1 MTPAELRALLEK
13 ATPGPFHC
21 EGNATEY
28 EVYTDDLKR
37 LYIHVHADGGWDDM
51 PRIEDLRLMCAL
63 RNAAPALSACVDAL
77 QSIHDN
83 PDGAR
88 ETARAALRALEA
100 A

>member
-13 ATPGPFHC
+13 HNTPRETWAEAEIHLRIL
-21 EGNATEY
+21 ENAL
-28 EVYTDDLKR
+28 V
-37 LYIHVHADGGWDDM
+37 
-51 PRIEDLRLMCAL
+51 
-63 RNAAPALSACVDAL
+63 NAAPALSACVDAL